1 MKEAVSTTDN
11 NMAAIGIITPD
22 ETFMFYEAK
31 REVENL
37 DQHIPQAV
45 AQCLAAI

>member
-1 MKEAVSTTDN
+1 MKEAVSTSDN
-11 NMAAIGIITPD
+11 SISAIGIITPD

-37 DQHIPQAV
+37 DQHVPQAV
-45 AQCLAAI
+45 AQCLAAM